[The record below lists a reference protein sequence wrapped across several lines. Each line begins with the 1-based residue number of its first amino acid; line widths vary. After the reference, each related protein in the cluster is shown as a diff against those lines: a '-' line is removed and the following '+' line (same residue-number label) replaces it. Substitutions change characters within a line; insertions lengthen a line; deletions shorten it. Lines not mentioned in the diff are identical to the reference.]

1 MPSIDLNLFNKS
13 PVQWKNVSF
22 NSYANFNG
30 VQLGASSDGVHQMC
44 CGNLDVATTI
54 TSTFSLVKTDFG
66 IKNPKRIRYVYVG
79 FRSAKDLIL
88 SLVVDGK
95 ASRSYKLKANSDEQ
109 QRTRI
114 TIDRDLDQ
122 KGRYWQFTITN
133 VAGADFSIDYIGVLP
148 VILSEG
154 FK

>member
-13 PVQWKNVSF
+13 PTQWKNISF

-30 VQLGASSDGVHQMC
+30 VQLGASSAGVHQMC
-44 CGNLDVATTI
+44 CGNLDVATAI
-54 TSTFSLVKTDFG
+54 ASTFSIIKTDFG

-79 FRSAKDLIL
+79 FRSDKDLTL
-88 SLVVDGK
+88 SLITDGK
-95 ASRSYKLKANSDEQ
+95 SSKSYTLKANSDGQ

-114 TIDRDLDQ
+114 TIDREVGQ